1 MKLPPLLVFALAA
14 KVTASALWL
23 AGVKPRL
30 AAVCFFGPDPFVLWA
45 LLAPSAQ
52 GLVRVFTHFA
62 TDQREV
68 WLTIDDGPD
77 PDDTPR
83 LLDLLDRH
91 GAKATFFVIGERAAR
106 HPKLVREIVRR
117 GHEVAHH
124 THSHPLT
131 TFWCASPTRLE
142 SELDRGMAALR
153 ECGVRPRWFRPPV
166 GIKHLLLARA
176 LAARDL
182 RCVGWTVRSGDCRVT
197 SPEALAAAVTP
208 RLRAGAIVLL
218 HEGPGVTAN
227 VRVTGIARVLEACAA
242 QGFACVIPQA
252 EQLR

>member
-1 MKLPPLLVFALAA
+1 MKLPPLLAVALAA
-14 KVTASALWL
+14 KVTAFALWL
-23 AGVKPRL
+23 AGAKPRL
-30 AAVCFFGPDPFVLWA
+30 AAACFFAPDPFVLWA
-45 LLAPSAQ
+45 LFAPNAQ
-52 GLVRVFTHFA
+52 GFVRVFTQFA

-91 GAKATFFVIGERAAR
+91 GAKATFFVIGERVAR
-106 HPKLVREIVRR
+106 HPQLVREIVRR

-124 THSHPLT
+124 THSHPLA
-131 TFWCASPTRLE
+131 TFWCASPARLE

-182 RCVGWTVRSGDCRVT
+182 RCVGWTLRSGDGRAR
-197 SPEALAAAVTP
+197 SAEALAAAVAP

-218 HEGPGVTAN
+218 HEGPGLAAN

-242 QGFACVIPQA
+242 QGFTCVIPRA